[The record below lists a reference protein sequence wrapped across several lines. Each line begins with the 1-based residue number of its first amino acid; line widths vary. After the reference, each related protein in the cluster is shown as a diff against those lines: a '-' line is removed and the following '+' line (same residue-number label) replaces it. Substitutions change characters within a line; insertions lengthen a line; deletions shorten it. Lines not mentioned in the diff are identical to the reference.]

1 MNTEKYH
8 LRYIREEDYKDIFEI
23 VKNENVI
30 KNLNMTKHKIEE
42 ETKALIK
49 EYLNGLKTKTKY
61 PFAIIEKKSQ
71 NFLGVFLIK
80 LDLYDEDSFEFTIY
94 INEKYWYQGIYK
106 EIFPI
111 MIDFTFTHIKTKNF
125 RGFVKEYNTASSKV
139 LENNHFKLEK
149 IFKVPNIPCNI
160 KSYVLTKKEYEKRK
174 RLYK

>member
-1 MNTEKYH
+1 MDPQKTNFNSFKKVKNRKVDFSNTTWY
-8 LRYIREEDYKDIFEI
+8 DYKKGENTWIQ
-23 VKNENVI
+23 KN
-30 KNLNMTKHKIEE
+30 EE

-139 LENNHFKLEK
+139 LE
-149 IFKVPNIPCNI
+149 
-160 KSYVLTKKEYEKRK
+160 KKEYEKRK